1 MADESFITEFKQSI
15 QNLKNIN
22 GTISQKYTDNVA
34 TIKNN
39 LSGINEK
46 VKIIKKSIIDRV
58 AEYNKRINDIKSVKQ
73 MTQNRL
79 ETALSTNKS
88 YEIKMVE
95 LQKQIDAKE
104 SQIQTANASLQA
116 KISETNELQQQIRLL
131 TTETQSLKS
140 QLASIQNLVKNNSNP
155 KSQDARDVV
164 EQIENQANKNST
176 QLQLLQTQLSKK
188 DTEIQQLNQKINDLA
203 QQLNEKTNNLQQIG
217 SNIENLNKE
226 IVLLTQKNESLKAI
240 IIQATQDIN
249 ETMANINNI
258 INNQNI
264 SSNPDVA
271 SSLNE
276 IISNIDSILNQ
287 LKSVSEANLNTINNR
302 NNDTDS
308 DDEEPNNKPNLTSSV
323 TGALQ
328 GALQGAQGLFN
339 TATSQEDSDDEN
351 DAAAPSTIPQQGP
364 STIPQQGPSTIPQ
377 QGPSTIPQQGP
388 STIPQPGPGQL
399 GPNNIRSIRG
409 QASNVLG
416 TNPQLSIPTD
426 DKKIPYVKM
435 GREKV
440 LGMLDKEF
448 KDVSLDARKRVNIK
462 AMIDFI
468 NNSDLDGIRQIEDKF
483 KELNIVCQGCTGKN
497 GVGKFIVNLPPSGG
511 KTRRVRKLNKT
522 RKQKG
527 GFTYSKKNKRH
538 KISSPL
544 SSKMSSSRMSSSR
557 RSSSRPRRK
566 R

>member
-1 MADESFITEFKQSI
+1 MPDESFITEFNESI
-15 QNLKNIN
+15 KNLKNIH
-22 GTISQKYTDNVA
+22 GTISKKYTDNVA

-46 VKIIKKSIIDRV
+46 VNLLKQSIIDRV
-58 AEYNKRINDIKSVKQ
+58 AEYSKRINDIKNQKLDTES
-73 MTQNRL
+73 NL
-79 ETALSTNKS
+79 NTALKTNKS

-104 SQIQTANASLQA
+104 SQIQTANNSLQA
-116 KISETNELQQQIRLL
+116 KVSETNKLQQEIERL
-131 TTETQSLKS
+131 TTENVMLKN
-140 QLASIQNLVKNNSNP
+140 QLDSIQKTVKNTGNP
-155 KSQDARDVV
+155 QTQTVV

-188 DTEIQQLNQKINDLA
+188 DNEIQQLNQKINDLA
-203 QQLNEKTNNLQQIG
+203 QQLNDKNNNLQQIG

-226 IVLLTQKNESLKAI
+226 IGELTQKNESYKAI

-287 LKSVSEANLNTINNR
+287 LKSVSEANLNTIIIN

-339 TATSQEDSDDEN
+339 TSQEDSDDEN
-351 DAAAPSTIPQQGP
+351 DVVAPSTITQPAP
-364 STIPQQGPSTIPQ
+364 STITQPAPSTITQPA
-377 QGPSTIPQQGP
+377 PSTI
-388 STIPQPGPGQL
+388 TQPGPGQL
-399 GPNNIRSIRG
+399 GPNNIRSILG
-409 QASNVLG
+409 QTSNVLG
-416 TNPQLSIPTD
+416 NNPQLSIPTD
-426 DKKIPYVKM
+426 NKKIPYVRM
-435 GREKV
+435 GRDKV
-440 LGMLDKEF
+440 LGMLNNELRDI
-448 KDVSLDARKRVNIK
+448 DLDARKRGIIK
-462 AMIDFI
+462 VMMDFI
-468 NNSDLDGIRQIEDKF
+468 SQNTQVNNIRQIEDKF

>member
-1 MADESFITEFKQSI
+1 MPDESFITEFNESI
-15 QNLKNIN
+15 KNLKNIH
-22 GTISQKYTDNVA
+22 GTISKKYTDNVA

-46 VKIIKKSIIDRV
+46 VNLLKQSIIDRV
-58 AEYNKRINDIKSVKQ
+58 AEYSKRINDIKNQKLDTES
-73 MTQNRL
+73 NL
-79 ETALSTNKS
+79 NTALKTNKS

-104 SQIQTANASLQA
+104 SQIQTANNSLQA
-116 KISETNELQQQIRLL
+116 KVSETNKLQQEIERL
-131 TTETQSLKS
+131 TTENVMLKN
-140 QLASIQNLVKNNSNP
+140 QLDSIQKTVKNTGNP
-155 KSQDARDVV
+155 QTQTVV

-188 DTEIQQLNQKINDLA
+188 DNEIQQLNQKINDLA
-203 QQLNEKTNNLQQIG
+203 QQLNDKNNNLQQIG

-226 IVLLTQKNESLKAI
+226 IGELTQKNESYKAI

-287 LKSVSEANLNTINNR
+287 LKSVSEANLNTIIIN

-339 TATSQEDSDDEN
+339 TSQEDSDDEN
-351 DAAAPSTIPQQGP
+351 DVVAPSTITQPAP
-364 STIPQQGPSTIPQ
+364 STIT
-377 QGPSTIPQQGP
+377 
-388 STIPQPGPGQL
+388 QPGPGQL
-399 GPNNIRSIRG
+399 GPNNIRSILG
-409 QASNVLG
+409 QTSNVLG
-416 TNPQLSIPTD
+416 NNPQLSIPTD
-426 DKKIPYVKM
+426 NKKIPYVRM
-435 GREKV
+435 GRDKV
-440 LGMLDKEF
+440 LGMLNNELRDI
-448 KDVSLDARKRVNIK
+448 DLDARKRGIIK
-462 AMIDFI
+462 VMMDFI
-468 NNSDLDGIRQIEDKF
+468 SQNTQVNNIRQIEDKF